1 MPNKMSTLVASATLV
16 AQLEPMSQDP
26 QPPKT
31 LVIDGYSFSRKHIM
45 KHHILYKCKYNRA
58 KSPCTM
64 KCKVMSDGT
73 HVFQV
78 LHGPDCAFILDVDK
92 KRKWE
97 DNNVTTEMRKAII
110 DIAISQLEM
119 RPRDIWLK
127 VAEDINRNHDSWK
140 GLTDLKVINLVNNTR
155 TETFGSN
162 IFRTIE
168 KPGISKVKESDD

>member
-1 MPNKMSTLVASATLV
+1 
-16 AQLEPMSQDP
+16 
-26 QPPKT
+26 
-31 LVIDGYSFSRKHIM
+31 
-45 KHHILYKCKYNRA
+45 
-58 KSPCTM
+58 M